1 MEINEIER
9 EIDSITHLKHS
20 RLTDEEDRL
29 AEKLKSMCDAE
40 GKELDFKKS
49 AAIFHELGKEYR
61 ARSPDQFSLI
71 KSAVLYNAAIARSPE
86 NVAEIENDLR
96 NLCQHVLT
104 IANAKIKNA
113 DLIAKSK
120 NVKQTVIK
128 WRDQI
133 EIYLCDIQQIPHDV
147 QLSEMQRLETV
158 KIDDVQR
165 IQSQIANF
173 YIEIMAEIASYCEHV
188 MGDAPFSFAIAGMG
202 SLARKEI
209 TPYSDFEHVILLS
222 NDAQNSDGIHS
233 QKRNYFRWFTVIF
246 QMIIVNL
253 QETLIP
259 SAAIVSLNT
268 ESSIHGNWFY
278 DCFTQ
283 RGISFDGM
291 MDHACKFP
299 LGRQQPTKNK
309 PWTTELIKTVDEMIN
324 YLSSEE
330 SLKNGYHLSDIL
342 TKTCFVYKD
351 KHVFN
356 EFQQG
361 IYRKLEET
369 TADVRSVIKKQVAD
383 DLENFA
389 TRSTITKLKTK
400 NVLNV
405 KQIVYRST
413 TLFIS
418 GLGRLYNV
426 RASSSFEVIEQLVRR
441 NIITEYAKHHLM
453 YAVALACE
461 IRLKWYAKNKQQCDV
476 ITSDLDR
483 QISATTKLSQIVGKI
498 SIMKYFQIAYALQC
512 DVAKRLSLQ
521 KKHFYSNPHL
531 FNLSICHCFDDYD
544 QLQNFLE
551 LPNQRQFSLTE
562 RYNDFDNC
570 LKAMDQGISS
580 TSRKQFIFKVEN
592 CKNFGFQMYRLGQY
606 DDALECFENMLALY
620 KNKQVTAATN
630 DTILIQFSTE
640 HIKTVAYVHY
650 LIGKCL
656 SFIGRD
662 EEARQSLQ
670 ESLKEFKRVLPEYA
684 DAQYWIGRCLLEM
697 KRPSEAIKYLQS
709 SMPENVITDEASAQ
723 SLYWIGYCF
732 VERKMPLEAE
742 KCLKKCLNIQG
753 KTDLNFGNKEIAD
766 THLCYGRCL
775 RLKCN
780 LSEAL
785 DHFKKSFELR
795 RQQSFNAERD
805 LEIANS
811 LYWIGICEQDKSN
824 YTAAIENFKQ
834 HLNIIKSNS
843 LDENT
848 DIRIAD
854 AQFLIGSCLMK
865 KNKANEAVEWL
876 ENSLKIR
883 NNISV
888 DVSSDL
894 FISKILKQLSTCLL
908 KLHKTEEA
916 LEYFKEMLPIQE
928 RISTNLSIDKEV
940 VDTLDGIAQCLV
952 SLNKHD
958 GAVQH
963 IQRALDMKK
972 LQTKNRG
979 LYGCC
984 NRLNFRTTFCCIRKQ
999 KALKAML
1006 CYRQATPCKKT
1017 LSKTALHCFGVCK
1030 VFTNLLCYSLYI
1042 SYFGLFIFFIVFV
1055 VTRPDLN

>member
-1 MEINEIER
+1 MEINELER
-9 EIDSITHLKHS
+9 EFVNITRMNCS

-29 AEKLKSMCDAE
+29 AEQLKSMCDIE

-49 AAIFHELGKEYR
+49 AAIFHELGKEYQ

-86 NVAEIENDLR
+86 NVVEIENDLR

-104 IANAKIKNA
+104 IANAKIEDA
-113 DLIAKSK
+113 DLIEKSK

-133 EIYLCDIQQIPHDV
+133 EIHLSDIQQIPHDV

-165 IQSQIANF
+165 IQNQIANF

-222 NDAQNSDGIHS
+222 DDAQNSDGIHS

-259 SAAIVSLNT
+259 SAAIVSLNN

-278 DCFTQ
+278 DCFTP

-291 MDHACKFP
+291 MFYACKFP

-309 PWTTELIKTVDEMIN
+309 PWTTELIKTVDEMLN

-369 TADVRSVIKKQVAD
+369 TADVRSIIKKQVAD

-426 RASSSFEVIEQLVRR
+426 HASSSFEVIEQLVRR
-441 NIITEYAKHHLM
+441 NIISEYAKHHLM

-498 SIMKYFQIAYALQC
+498 SIMKYFQIAYPLQC
-512 DVAKRLSLQ
+512 DVGKQLNLQ

-551 LPNQRQFSLTE
+551 LPNQRQFSSTE

-570 LKAMDQGISS
+570 LKTMEQI
-580 TSRKQFIFKVEN
+580 TSFTKRRHHTFKVE
-592 CKNFGFQMYRLGQY
+592 KIKTFGLELYRLGLY
-606 DDALECFENMLALY
+606 DDALECFENLLALY
-620 KNKQVTAATN
+620 QKKQVTAAGN
-630 DTILIQFSTE
+630 DSVLIPFSTE
-640 HIKTVAYVHY
+640 HLKTVAYVYY
-650 LIGKCL
+650 LIGKCFSL
-656 SFIGRD
+656 IGRS
-662 EEARQSLQ
+662 EESRQYF
-670 ESLKEFKRVLPEYA
+670 LKSSHRFEQVLPEYT
-684 DAQYWIGRCLLEM
+684 DARYWIGRCLLEM
-697 KRPSEAIKYLQS
+697 KKPSEAIKYLQS
-709 SMPENVITDEASAQ
+709 SLSENISPNEESAQ
-723 SLYWIGYCF
+723 RQYWIGYCF
-732 VERKMPLEAE
+732 VEMRMPFEAE
-742 KCLKKCLNIQG
+742 EYLKKS
-753 KTDLNFGNKEIAD
+753 LNFRKRTAFGSNDDKEVAD
-766 THLCYGRCL
+766 IHFCYGRCL
-775 RLKCN
+775 HLKQE
-780 LSEAL
+780 LFDAL
-785 DHFKKSFELR
+785 RHFHESLELR
-795 RQQSFNAERD
+795 KLRSFNVDRD
-805 LEIANS
+805 HEIANS
-811 LYWIGICEQDKSN
+811 RYWIGICFADMSR
-824 YTAAIENFKQ
+824 YVDAIENFEQ
-834 HLNIIKSNS
+834 YLNIIKLNS
-843 LDENT
+843 LDENA

-865 KNKANEAVEWL
+865 KNKAHEAVVLL
-876 ENSLKIR
+876 EDSLKIR
-883 NNISV
+883 KNISI
-888 DVSSDL
+888 DVTSD
-894 FISKILKQLSTCLL
+894 SNVCKVLKELCACLIKL
-908 KLHKTEEA
+908 KKTEIA
-916 LEYFKEMLPIQE
+916 LDHFRQLLLIQE
-928 RISTNLSIDKEV
+928 KLSINASVDPEFA
-940 VDTLDGIAQCLV
+940 DTLDGIANCLV
-952 SLNKHD
+952 DLRRHDEAGQCIQKELNM
-958 GAVQH
+958 
-963 IQRALDMKK
+963 RK
-972 LQTKNRG
+972 L
-979 LYGCC
+979 
-984 NRLNFRTTFCCIRKQ
+984 
-999 KALKAML
+999 
-1006 CYRQATPCKKT
+1006 
-1017 LSKTALHCFGVCK
+1017 
-1030 VFTNLLCYSLYI
+1030 
-1042 SYFGLFIFFIVFV
+1042 
-1055 VTRPDLN
+1055 